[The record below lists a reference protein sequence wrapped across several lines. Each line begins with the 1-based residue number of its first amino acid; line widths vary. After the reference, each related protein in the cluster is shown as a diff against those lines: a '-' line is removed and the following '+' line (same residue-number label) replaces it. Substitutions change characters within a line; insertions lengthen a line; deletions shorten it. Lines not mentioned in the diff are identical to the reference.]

1 MPATSARSDGRRA
14 RTMHIDVYC
23 TGSEEDDEEE
33 EDDDSGS
40 STPTSFSSNT
50 TTPQTVFD
58 SGDFRVS
65 HTKMGRNV
73 LPGYYGHSSS
83 RQAKSFKYSPP
94 RRDDVLLRGY
104 QSDSTT
110 SSLYPSRSS
119 FESMDIPL
127 RDASWSTITSSV
139 APYKEDASSSWKD
152 TNDSW
157 VDIADIS
164 LDKCDSFDY
173 ADSLDKAR
181 IAEKE
186 KDWCPGGKNW
196 RSPEAERRQLLQKQ
210 RFNEFLAKHL
220 PKKWSGSSSSTSDCW
235 SQELNCKVS
244 LPFSGSAP
252 SVSDT
257 ASLSGEFISFV
268 SPVNPPP
275 PPKFSSKP
283 VDVVKLTKRFGPMVG
298 SLKKPGTHSG
308 PSKNPDCQCDHCR
321 SFYDEAGFR
330 DRAYSAGDVPTAVWP
345 GKQLS

>member
-1 MPATSARSDGRRA
+1 MITNRSDGRRP

-23 TGSEEDDEEE
+23 TGSEEDD
-33 EDDDSGS
+33 DADDSGS

-58 SGDFRVS
+58 SGDFRVT

-73 LPGYYGHSSS
+73 LPGYYSNKQSS
-83 RQAKSFKYSPP
+83 RNSKSFKYTPSPP
-94 RRDDVLLRGY
+94 IREDLRGY

-119 FESMDIPL
+119 FESMEIPL

-139 APYKEDASSSWKD
+139 APYKEDTSSWKD

-173 ADSLDKAR
+173 ADSVDKAR
-181 IAEKE
+181 IAEKDKE
-186 KDWCPGGKNW
+186 WCPGGKSW
-196 RSPEAERRQLLQKQ
+196 RSPEAERRHLLQKQ

-220 PKKWSGSSSSTSDCW
+220 PKKWSGSSSTSDW
-235 SQELNCKVS
+235 SQDLNYKVS

-268 SPVNPPP
+268 SPIRTPP

-283 VDVVKLTKRFGPMVG
+283 VDVVKLTQRFGPMVG

-321 SFYDEAGFR
+321 SFYEDSSFR
-330 DRAYSAGDVPTAVWP
+330 DRAYSAGDVPTATWP
-345 GKQLS
+345 GRELS